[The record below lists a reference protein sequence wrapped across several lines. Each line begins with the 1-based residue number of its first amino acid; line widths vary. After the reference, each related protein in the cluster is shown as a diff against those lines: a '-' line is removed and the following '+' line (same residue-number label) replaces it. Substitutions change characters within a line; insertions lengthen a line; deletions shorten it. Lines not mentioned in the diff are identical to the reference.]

1 MILSTSNKKQH
12 VIHGIQIYLG
22 STIFCTLF
30 SVIYEAFSH
39 EVYSNF
45 MIYLALI
52 PLIGGLLPFLLL
64 RLTNLPYPAR
74 LSLNAYNSGIATLTV
89 GCCLKGVFEIYGSSC
104 PQITVYWITG
114 AALVFLGLL
123 TYGITCAASSR
134 TS

>member
-1 MILSTSNKKQH
+1 MILSTSNKRQH

-22 STIFCTLF
+22 ITIFCILF

-45 MIYLALI
+45 MIYLALV
-52 PLIGGLLPFLLL
+52 PLFGGLLPFLLL
-64 RLTNLPYPAR
+64 LFSKLPYPAR

-104 PQITVYWITG
+104 PLITVYWIAG
-114 AALVFLGLL
+114 AALVLLGLL
-123 TYGITCAASSR
+123 TYGVTCVAGRR